1 MIQLPRPQRLLGFFK
16 NLNMSFCVLVAV
28 TLLSVCY
35 VEIGTKAVSL
45 PSQEP
50 EDASLSQEEPS
61 SASLH
66 SATGSVTLL
75 RAFLVTVTD
84 NGTCYQLETTGGC
97 VSDALREAGIE
108 LNRDDL
114 VNVALDACLTEN
126 MAIAVTRVGYE
137 TEVKEV
143 SIPFDTTTV
152 YSDALPEGEVV
163 TTPGV
168 TGIKAITYSYKF
180 VNGQV
185 VSTEI
190 VDETITK
197 DAVSAVRT
205 VGTKKTESAS
215 RIMTYGDI
223 PNRCVSTLTPAFD
236 LELDENG
243 IPLHYTKKI
252 TGKGSA
258 YTWTGNR
265 TCTGK
270 IPQPGYIAV
279 NKNVIPLHTKLFI
292 RCSDGSYLYGYAE
305 AEDTGGFA
313 QTTNRIVDLYFS
325 TYHECVQFG
334 VRNVDV
340 YVLE

>member
-1 MIQLPRPQRLLGFFK
+1 MVSLERTQRLLGTLK
-16 NLNMSFCVLVAV
+16 KLYMSFCIMTAV

-35 VEIGTKAVSL
+35 LEIGTKAVSFPQAEEAAVSSDSAPAAL
-45 PSQEP
+45 PG
-50 EDASLSQEEPS
+50 ASG
-61 SASLH
+61 
-66 SATGSVTLL
+66 TVTLM

-84 NGTCYQLETTGGC
+84 NGTCYQLETTGGY
-97 VSDALREAGIE
+97 VADALREAGIQ
-108 LNRDDL
+108 LNPDDL
-114 VNVALDACLTEN
+114 VNLALDTCLTEN

-143 SIPFDTTTV
+143 SIPFDTQTV

-168 TGIKAITYSYKF
+168 TGVKAITYSYKL
-180 VNGQV
+180 VNGRV
-185 VSTEI
+185 VSTEVI
-190 VDETITK
+190 DETITK
-197 DAVSAVRT
+197 NAVSAVRT
-205 VGTKKTESAS
+205 VGTKKTVSSS
-215 RIMTYGDI
+215 RVTNYSDI
-223 PNRCVSTLTPAFD
+223 QNRCVSTLTPGFN

-243 IPLHYTKKI
+243 VPLHYTKKI

-292 RCSDGSYLYGYAE
+292 RSSDGSYLYGYAE

-313 QTTNRIVDLYFS
+313 NTTNRIVDLYFS
-325 TYHECVQFG
+325 TYNECVQFG
-334 VRNVDV
+334 VRNVEV
-340 YVLE
+340 YFLD